1 MATRFRRR
9 SAFKRIFAVLISF
22 TILLFWRASAEDTP
36 ATSPPATRQFLI
48 QDVPRPVLFFGDDA
62 TEQRMYT
69 TLIETYTLSR
79 FPSWKV
85 PFRNTGWQG
94 DTIRFTGGRAK
105 SGDQGIRRDIESFHP
120 QIILVNYG
128 INDAGRGD
136 AGFQQFSV
144 GTNVLSR
151 DMPRVGVYRAVFTS
165 SNPAEGYED
174 GKPAGNSLNLTLQK
188 FADEMKTRFPIGWL
202 DGVNAVQ
209 KHPKGPVVPQIG
221 DGIFVDLFDPMLGLI
236 ESGRKA
242 GVLGQDGMLGDKTE
256 RLVPDGLHPNWSGH
270 LIMATLILQ
279 AMHAPALVS
288 SATLDAATHT
298 TTAAEDCTIA
308 WQSSASD
315 TVQFQRTDEA
325 LPWPISPDC
334 DLALKLP
341 GFDPA
346 TTLNQYNFKVVGLQA
361 DAYELLIDDQPI
373 ASYSKEVL
381 ANGINLG
388 FVKKGPIYDQ
398 GQKLLQAVVDKND
411 TFYQRWHD
419 VEIGP
424 QPNAKTG
431 RADLD
436 AAGTAEL
443 ARLDKLIA
451 DQEAAIDGLR
461 VPTPHVFKLVP
472 ANKTDL
478 GGSPAADHDR
488 IHRREAATDR
498 LSRPCSSVTW

>member
-1 MATRFRRR
+1 MLNASLRYR
-9 SAFKRIFAVLISF
+9 SAFKLHLVVLGIFAVLLS
-22 TILLFWRASAEDTP
+22 TRASAEDTP
-36 ATSPPATRQFLI
+36 PAASSFLI
-48 QDVPRPVLFFGDDA
+48 QNVPKPVLFFGDDA

-85 PFRNTGWQG
+85 SFRNTGWAG
-94 DTIRFTGGRAK
+94 DTIRFTGGRAR
-105 SGDQGIRRDIESFHP
+105 SGDQGIRRDIESFQP
-120 QIILVNYG
+120 QLIVVNYG
-128 INDAGRGD
+128 LNDAKRGD

-151 DMPRVGVYRAVFTS
+151 DAPRVGVYRAVFS
-165 SNPAEGYED
+165 SPNPAEGYEE
-174 GKPAGNSLNLTLQK
+174 GQPAGSSFNLTLQK
-188 FADEMKTRFPIGWL
+188 FADEMKKRFPLGWL
-202 DGVNAVQ
+202 DGVNAVA
-209 KHPKGPVVPQIG
+209 KHPKGPILPQVG

-242 GVLGQDGMLGDKTE
+242 GVLSSDATSGNAAN
-256 RLVPDGLHPNWSGH
+256 RLVPDGLHPNWAGH
-270 LIMATLILQ
+270 LIMATLLLQ

-288 SATLDAATHT
+288 SATLDAAAHS
-298 TTAAEDCTIA
+298 TTATDGCTIT
-308 WQSSASD
+308 WQGSAGN
-315 TVQFQRTDEA
+315 TVQFQRTDET

-346 TTLNQYNFKVVGLQA
+346 TTLNQYLLKVTGLTA
-361 DAYELLIDDQPI
+361 DSYQLTIDDQPI
-373 ASYSKEVL
+373 ATYSRQAL
-381 ANGINLG
+381 ADGINLG
-388 FVKKGPIYDQ
+388 FVQKGPIYDQ
-398 GQKLLQAVVDKND
+398 GQKLLKAVIAKND
-411 TFYQRWHD
+411 TFYHRWHD

-424 QPNAKTG
+424 QPNPKTG

-443 ARLDKLIA
+443 ARLDKLIT

-472 ANKTDL
+472 ANKN
-478 GGSPAADHDR
+478 
-488 IHRREAATDR
+488 
-498 LSRPCSSVTW
+498 